1 MADQALKATQLMD
14 LRVRAAS
21 RLKSTDA
28 AKESTTRATHS
39 MAVLHA
45 LASSPATAAD
55 ALAVLHELQ
64 VHQVEVDLQ
73 AEELRESRAELEAAL
88 RRQMELYDFMPV
100 ACFAIDRHFV
110 IRELNQAGTRM
121 LGVDHEEACGLGL
134 DTFVAADSLDALRR
148 LVADDGV
155 AGHACSNLRW
165 RGARGSEQWVR
176 AEAGHDPSGQG
187 YFVALIKLE
196 GVKAPGTSRSPA

>member
-73 AEELRESRAELEAAL
+73 AEELRESRTELEAAL
-88 RRQMELYDFMPV
+88 LSTAEGAPPP
-100 ACFAIDRHFV
+100 ASGS
-110 IRELNQAGTRM
+110 AG
-121 LGVDHEEACGLGL
+121 
-134 DTFVAADSLDALRR
+134 
-148 LVADDGV
+148 
-155 AGHACSNLRW
+155 
-165 RGARGSEQWVR
+165 
-176 AEAGHDPSGQG
+176 
-187 YFVALIKLE
+187 
-196 GVKAPGTSRSPA
+196 